1 MKKILPAVICLSM
14 AVSASANGEMKDGWL
29 IIEDFEAQPSVTT
42 HNFQPG
48 NGQTAVLTFID
59 DPAGKSGKVLSEVGP
74 SWQEIVELTVTLP
87 SGKTIADYDQIA
99 FDYYSTKISY
109 KNIKVMADNAE
120 IFYSSNYSYATSTK
134 KWLTFTSSI
143 PENVTSGNTF
153 KLRFGVDSGE
163 SGSEFYYDNVRL
175 LPKPTTVGETKNGTL
190 EGDTYYVED
199 FEAST
204 PGAGLAVR
212 NNTKGTVV
220 ENISGSGLVAKIVNS
235 GWEALPQFSVKM
247 PAGKTLANV
256 KYVKFD
262 IYVPTGLDTQP
273 SDPTFKQRHIAING
287 TEVYR
292 DLDENGNDTYP
303 NSDAADKWAT
313 VSLELDKQGKLTDAM
328 KALTEFELAV
338 GINDN
343 KITFYIDNLRFAIE
357 DNTEIEDPSPY
368 GILMSEIDYVSSFT
382 NPPGEYRTII
392 KGEENIATDYSKVK
406 SVAVASGVKATVYRN
421 GVEYST
427 VSVTDYRNNSTD
439 LTINFDEPIT
449 EAGEYIVVVPADC
462 ATFTMKDGSTV
473 KNPKM
478 YNHWTVVEK
487 PCKGTKEDPFE
498 DFSFF
503 RKIAKESNY
512 NFVVSPENGESNLWY
527 KVYVV
532 GWVGSDMVAHFD
544 SDAPKTYYAVLL
556 ADNVN
561 ETDMANCI
569 LSTAKAA
576 ANLYNEGEH
585 GKDTFHKYYLTRC
598 SQVYSSSN
606 KANVIL
612 GGINKTDKY
621 IIDPGQSGIDAVGTD
636 YESAT
641 VTVYNLQGMQVMR
654 DAPRE
659 NLSTLPAGL
668 YIVNGRKMV
677 IR

>member
-1 MKKILPAVICLSM
+1 M

-29 IIEDFEAQPSVTT
+29 IIEDFESQPSVTT

-59 DPAGKSGKVLSEVGP
+59 DPAGTSGKVLSEVGP

-99 FDYYSTKISY
+99 FDYYSTKITY
-109 KNIKVMADNAE
+109 KNIKVMADDAE

-143 PENVTSGNTF
+143 PETVTSGNTF

-163 SGSEFYYDNVRL
+163 SGTEFYYDNVRL
-175 LPKPTTVGETKNGTL
+175 LPKATTVGETKNGTL

-220 ENISGSGLVAKIVNS
+220 ENISGTGLVAKIVNS

-247 PAGKTLANV
+247 PEGKTLANV
-256 KYVKFD
+256 KCVKFD

-292 DLDENGNDTYP
+292 DLDENGDDTYP

-343 KITFYIDNLRFAIE
+343 KITFYIDNLRFALEDVKEPEPVVEEVFMPDYQYYKSFSITPGRYVTSISDEQNIE
-357 DNTEIEDPSPY
+357 VKNTISKIAVANSTKATIYRNGTEHSTVNVKLSRNSNTAVTLQFATAITE
-368 GILMSEIDYVSSFT
+368 
-382 NPPGEYRTII
+382 PGEY
-392 KGEENIATDYSKVK
+392 KV
-406 SVAVASGVKATVYRN
+406 V
-421 GVEYST
+421 
-427 VSVTDYRNNSTD
+427 
-439 LTINFDEPIT
+439 I
-449 EAGEYIVVVPADC
+449 PADC
-462 ATFTMKDGSTV
+462 MTLTVKKDNSTV
-473 KNPKM
+473 RNPALYSTWIVIDPM
-478 YNHWTVVEK
+478 AQGTQEK
-487 PCKGTKEDPFE
+487 PFE
-498 DFSFF
+498 NLTDI
-503 RKIAKESNY
+503 KNLAKKSNY
-512 NFVVSPENGESNLWY
+512 NFEIGSYDSPVYAKL
-527 KVYVV
+527 YVV
-532 GWVGSDMVAHFD
+532 GWVDENNNAHFD
-544 SDAPKTYYAVLL
+544 DNVTDEWYSYVLL
-556 ADNVN
+556 SDNLN
-561 ETDMANCI
+561 ETDAANCVWSDRWSSI
-569 LSTAKAA
+569 DLSDAEEKAM
-576 ANLYNEGEH
+576 
-585 GKDTFHKYYLTRC
+585 FHKYYLIMINRI
-598 SQVYSSSN
+598 
-606 KANVIL
+606 AN
-612 GGINKTDKY
+612 GTMGKDKY
-621 IIDPGQSGIDAVGTD
+621 IEADFFKEDMSEIALPVGPGQTGIDTIGTD
-636 YESAT
+636 DESAT

-659 NLSTLPAGL
+659 NLSNLPAGL